1 MLTPIPI
8 LDEPFYRTGLAQI
21 GFLSRLR
28 LRYISMADRMIVF
41 PVITRNHLTRINQ
54 CPDQNLRNTSPS

>member
-21 GFLSRLR
+21 GFCHGCNFGTFLWQ
-28 LRYISMADRMIVF
+28 IE
-41 PVITRNHLTRINQ
+41 
-54 CPDQNLRNTSPS
+54 